1 MTFFS
6 SHCVIWLHKWS
17 IFIHD
22 LSTHVAW
29 LHISSDYTPDLIMI
43 MICPRYD
50 MTTHVVRIHSS
61 SEHTAHLATQVI
73 YLICDLTTQIMCLKK
88 WADYTCDPCTP
99 VIYTRIWINS
109 TCDLSTQVVRL
120 YSWSLSYLSSEGE
133 ELQCW
138 CFAFFPSRSFNI
150 YEFRTSLIQAKQENL
165 SAQFTK
171 LTVLILEYMYIQVIK
186 LVSRPL
192 LRLLYGDIGFVYPAC
207 LWW

>member
-6 SHCVIWLHKWS
+6 SHCLIWLHKWS

-73 YLICDLTTQIMCLKK
+73 YLICDLTTLMMYLQK

-99 VIYTRIWINS
+99 VIYTRIWVNHTS
-109 TCDLSTQVVRL
+109 DLSTQVVRL
-120 YSWSLSYLSSEGE
+120 YSWSLSIFLARVKNYNVDVLH
-133 ELQCW
+133 
-138 CFAFFPSRSFNI
+138 FFLVDHTNLERACLKLNKRIRPPSTQSWLIWNI
-150 YEFRTSLIQAKQENL
+150 LVHTSYK
-165 SAQFTK
+165 
-171 LTVLILEYMYIQVIK
+171 
-186 LVSRPL
+186 VSR
-192 LRLLYGDIGFVYPAC
+192 
-207 LWW
+207 